1 MATALAKYKE
11 IVGDL
16 EAPPAKEN
24 KFLKKKENK
33 KINKKTYKKKRY
45 YKKTK

>member
-16 EAPPAKEN
+16 EAPPAKVN
-24 KFLKKKENK
+24 KF
-33 KINKKTYKKKRY
+33 INEWFVKSALESEVRG
-45 YKKTK
+45 

>member
-16 EAPPAKEN
+16 EAPPAKVS
-24 KFLKKKENK
+24 KFPEEQVVKWQ
-33 KINKKTYKKKRY
+33 I
-45 YKKTK
+45 

>member
-16 EAPPAKEN
+16 EAPPAKVN
-24 KFLKKKENK
+24 KNFKEWLVK
-33 KINKKTYKKKRY
+33 LEFRK
-45 YKKTK
+45 